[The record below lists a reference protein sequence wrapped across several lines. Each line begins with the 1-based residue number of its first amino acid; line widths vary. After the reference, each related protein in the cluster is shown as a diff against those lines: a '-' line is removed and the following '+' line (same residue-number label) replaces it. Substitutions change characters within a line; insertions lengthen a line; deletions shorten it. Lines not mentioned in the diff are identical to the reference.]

1 MKRGMM
7 QMNNCPGRNFTR
19 HARDGA
25 VAGGCRRKPNCNLN
39 FFWANPA
46 QKLFSLATF
55 VLILFLGLA
64 FASPLAAQQN
74 VLTWHNNNARTG
86 EDLHETILKP
96 SNVKPSTFGKLFV
109 IHVDGK
115 VDAQPLYFANVSI
128 PGKGRHNVLYV
139 ATEHDSIYAFDADNG
154 HELWHVSMLKPGE
167 TTSGPRHC
175 GQVTPEIGVT
185 ATPVIDP
192 SVGPHGTIYVVAMSK
207 NSADRYF
214 QRLHALDLTT
224 GKEEFGGPIDIHAKY
239 PGTGDN
245 SKNGMVIFDPKQY
258 KERPGLLLVGHTIV
272 TSWSSHC
279 DIRPYTGWVMDYN
292 ASTLKQTS
300 VLDLA
305 PNGSEAAVWQSG
317 AGPAADSSGN
327 IYLLAGNGTFDT
339 TLNRKG
345 FPDKGDYGNA
355 FLKLTIKHGKLKVA
369 DYFDMD
375 NTIAESNRDEDLGS
389 GGAMV
394 LPPMKNAKGRVM
406 HLAVGA
412 GKDRNIYLVN
422 CDHMGKFNPHR
433 NNIYQELVHAL
444 KGKEFAAPA
453 YFDGKLY
460 YGAVND
466 SIRAF
471 QFSNAKLLPKPESIT
486 SNQFVYPGA
495 TPSISADGT
504 RNAILWATEN
514 GTTAVLYAYDA
525 NNLGH
530 MLYNSNMAPNARD
543 HFGTGNKFITPTV
556 ANGKVYV
563 GTTNGVGVF
572 GLLHHH

>member
-1 MKRGMM
+1 MDNHAGRESARQALNSAIVGSCHRNRNGNSKFLRGS
-7 QMNNCPGRNFTR
+7 PAKNF
-19 HARDGA
+19 
-25 VAGGCRRKPNCNLN
+25 
-39 FFWANPA
+39 
-46 QKLFSLATF
+46 FSLAT
-55 VLILFLGLA
+55 LAPILFLALA
-64 FASPLAAQQN
+64 FVSPLAAQQN
-74 VLTWHNNNARTG
+74 VLTWHDNNSRTG

-109 IHVDGK
+109 IHADGK
-115 VDAQPLYFANVSI
+115 VDAQPLYLANVSI
-128 PGKGRHNVLYV
+128 PGMGRHNVLYV
-139 ATEHDSIYAFDADNG
+139 ATEHDSVYAFDAGDG
-154 HELWHVSMLKPGE
+154 HELWHVSMLNPGE
-167 TTSGPRHC
+167 TTSDARHC
-175 GQVTPEIGVT
+175 GQVNPEIGVT

-207 NSADRYF
+207 NSAGQYF

-224 GKEEFGGPIDIHAKY
+224 GKEEFGGPIDIHAQY

-245 SKNGMVIFDPKQY
+245 SKDGMVIFDPKQY
-258 KERPGLLLVGHTIV
+258 KERPGLLLVGHTVV

-279 DIRPYTGWVMDYN
+279 DIRPYTGWVMNYN
-292 ASTLKQTS
+292 ALTLKQTS

-305 PNGSEAAVWQSG
+305 PSGNEAAVWQSG

-339 TLNRKG
+339 TLTRAG
-345 FPDKGDYGNA
+345 FPDHSDYGNA
-355 FLKLTIKHGKLKVA
+355 FLKLAIQDGKLKVA

-375 NTIAESNRDEDLGS
+375 NTIAESDRDEDLGS

-394 LPPMKNAKGRVM
+394 LPPMKNAKGQVM

-412 GKDRNIYLVN
+412 GKDQNIYLIN
-422 CDHMGKFNPHR
+422 RDHMGKFNPLR
-433 NNIYQELVHAL
+433 NDIDQELVHAL
-444 KGKEFAAPA
+444 KGREFGAPA
-453 YFDGKLY
+453 YFDGVLY

-471 QFSNAKLLPKPESIT
+471 QFSNARLQPTPSSIT

-504 RNAILWATEN
+504 QNAILWATEN

-525 NNLGH
+525 ANLDH

-543 HFGTGNKFITPTV
+543 HFGTGNKYITPTI
-556 ANGKVYV
+556 ADGKVYI
-563 GTTNGVGVF
+563 GTTDGVGVF
-572 GLLHHH
+572 GLLPRH

>member
-1 MKRGMM
+1 MGNRALGNFRR
-7 QMNNCPGRNFTR
+7 QGRNGTQDDSLCSDRNHITEFSPGPR
-19 HARDGA
+19 EQR
-25 VAGGCRRKPNCNLN
+25 
-39 FFWANPA
+39 
-46 QKLFSLATF
+46 LFSIVTF
-55 VLILFLGLA
+55 VLLFLLVVAWG
-64 FASPLAAQQN
+64 SPLAAQQN

-86 EDLHETILKP
+86 EDLHETILTP
-96 SNVKPSTFGKLFV
+96 ANVKPSTFGKLFV

-115 VDAQPLYFANVSI
+115 VDAQPLYLAGVSI

-139 ATEHDSIYAFDADNG
+139 ATEHDGVYAFDAGNG
-154 HELWHVSMLKPGE
+154 KQLWHVSMLKAGE
-167 TTSGPRHC
+167 TTSGPRNC

-192 SVGPHGTIYVVAMSK
+192 SVGPHGTLYVVAMSK
-207 NSADRYF
+207 NSAGQYF

-224 GKEEFGGPIDIHAKY
+224 GKEEFGGPVDIHAEY

-245 SKNGMVIFDPKQY
+245 SKDGMVIFDPKQY
-258 KERPGLLLVGHTIV
+258 KERPGLLLVGHTVV

-300 VLDLA
+300 VLNLA
-305 PNGSEAAVWQSG
+305 PNGNEAAVWQSG
-317 AGPAADSSGN
+317 AGPAADAAGN

-339 TLNRKG
+339 KLTPKG
-345 FPDKGDYGNA
+345 FPEHGDYGNA
-355 FLKLTIKHGKLKVA
+355 FLKIAIRHGKLKVA

-375 NTIAESNRDEDLGS
+375 NTIAESDRDEDLGS
-389 GGAMV
+389 GGAML
-394 LPPMKNAKGRVM
+394 LPPMKNAQGKMV

-412 GKDRNIYLVN
+412 GKDQNIYLVN
-422 CDHMGKFNPHR
+422 CNHLGRFNPHR
-433 NNIYQELVHAL
+433 NNIVQELVKAL
-444 KGKEFAAPA
+444 NGREFAAPA

-471 QFSNAKLLPKPESIT
+471 QFSNARLLPKPASIT

-525 NNLGH
+525 DNLAH
-530 MLYNSNMAPNARD
+530 MLYSSNMAPNDRD
-543 HFGTGNKFITPTV
+543 HFGTGNKFITPTI

-572 GLLHHH
+572 GLLHRH

>member
-1 MKRGMM
+1 MGNRVVEDFCLHGRNGAVGSVRSRT
-7 QMNNCPGRNFTR
+7 QIDSAEFSPGRSR
-19 HARDGA
+19 
-25 VAGGCRRKPNCNLN
+25 
-39 FFWANPA
+39 
-46 QKLFSLATF
+46 QKLFSLAAF
-55 VLILFLGLA
+55 LLLFLFAGA
-64 FASPLAAQQN
+64 FGTPLAAKQN

-96 SNVKPSTFGKLFV
+96 ANVKPATFGKLFV

-115 VDAQPLYFANVSI
+115 VDAQPLYLAHVTI

-139 ATEHDSIYAFDADNG
+139 ATEHDSVYAFDADNG
-154 HELWHVSMLKPGE
+154 KQLWHVSMLKPGE
-167 TTSGPRHC
+167 TPSGPRHC

-192 SVGPHGTIYVVAMSK
+192 SIGPHGTIYVVAMSK
-207 NSADRYF
+207 NSDGQYF

-224 GKEEFGGPIDIHAKY
+224 GKEEFGGPVDIHAKY

-258 KERPGLLLVGHTIV
+258 KERPGLLLVGHTVV

-292 ASTLKQTS
+292 ALTLKQTS

-305 PNGSEAAVWQSG
+305 PNGSEAAVWMSG
-317 AGPAADSSGN
+317 AGPAADAAGN
-327 IYLLAGNGTFDT
+327 LYLLAGNGTFDT
-339 TLNRKG
+339 KLNSKG

-355 FLKLTIKHGKLKVA
+355 FLKIAIRHGKLKVA

-375 NTIAESNRDEDLGS
+375 NTVAESARDEDLGS
-389 GGAMV
+389 GGAML
-394 LPPMKNAKGRVM
+394 LPPMKTAKGKIV

-412 GKDRNIYLVN
+412 GKDQNIYLVN
-422 CDHMGKFNPHR
+422 CNHMGKFNPHR
-433 NNIYQELVHAL
+433 NDIYQELVKAL
-444 KGKEFAAPA
+444 HGREFSAPA

-460 YGAVND
+460 YGAIND

-471 QFSNAKLLPKPESIT
+471 QFSHARLLPKPVSIT
-486 SNQFVYPGA
+486 SNQFVYPGT

-504 RNAILWATEN
+504 KNAILWATEN
-514 GTTAVLYAYDA
+514 GTPAVLYAYDA

-530 MLYNSNMAPNARD
+530 MLYNSNMAPNGRD
-543 HFGTGNKFITPTV
+543 HFGTGNKFIAPTI
-556 ANGKVYV
+556 ANGKVYI
-563 GTTNGVGVF
+563 GTTDGVGVF
-572 GLLHHH
+572 GLLHRH